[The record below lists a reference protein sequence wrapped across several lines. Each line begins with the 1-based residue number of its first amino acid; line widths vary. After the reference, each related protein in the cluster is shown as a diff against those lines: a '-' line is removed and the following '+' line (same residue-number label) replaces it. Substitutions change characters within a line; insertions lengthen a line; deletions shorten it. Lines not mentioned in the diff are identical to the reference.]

1 MKPNNATRRRG
12 ASKKET
18 IAGIAGMLATGTA
31 AVGWLAVA
39 APAWLVILWAEHGQ
53 GAEPMPED
61 TIKPTIKENP
71 HICSAGGACV
81 FSVSQGLKFGTCRCF
96 AGDCRIELARARR
109 AAFWL
114 RERYLDLRAEGAER

>member
-1 MKPNNATRRRG
+1 MNINEYVRMIFA
-12 ASKKET
+12 AEIDSK
-18 IAGIAGMLATGTA
+18 IADIEEKIRLDQDPRYRSADE
-31 AVGWLAVA
+31 
-39 APAWLVILWAEHGQ
+39 AEAK

-71 HICSAGGACV
+71 HVCSAGGACV

-114 RERYLDLRAEGAER
+114 RERYLDLRAEGVE